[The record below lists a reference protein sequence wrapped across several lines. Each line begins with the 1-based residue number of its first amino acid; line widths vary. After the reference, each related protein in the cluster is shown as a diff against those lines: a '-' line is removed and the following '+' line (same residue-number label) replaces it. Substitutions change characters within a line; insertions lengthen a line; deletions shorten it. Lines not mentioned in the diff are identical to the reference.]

1 MTFIDG
7 DCGGVVF
14 RSGDPQYDP
23 RLYYFYI
30 CQDGQY
36 GLVRYTEN
44 VSNPTTNPRL
54 TEGRSSYIIAGS
66 GQVNTIAVVV
76 LESKFDLYVNQ
87 HHIDEVQDPDP
98 GYYRDGTIGVLAKAL
113 GLYKPTEVAFS
124 DARVWTF

>member
-1 MTFIDG
+1 MTFING

-44 VSNPTTNPRL
+44 VLDSTINPML
-54 TEGRSSYIIAGS
+54 AEGHSSYIVAGS
-66 GQVNTIAVVV
+66 GQVNIIAVVA
-76 LESKFDLYVNQ
+76 LGPKFDLYVNKQ
-87 HHIDEVQDPDP
+87 YIDEVQDPNP
-98 GYYRDGTIGVLAKAL
+98 GYYRDGTIGVVAKAL
-113 GLYKPTEVAFS
+113 DLYRPTEVAFS